1 MRTAT
6 ITRQTAETD
15 IYLNLNLD
23 GSGTCSID
31 SGCGFLDHMLEG
43 GVAVVSQF
51 QGEADDGGFR
61 YAHLTAQAGGGH
73 ISGFVVVVPDIV
85 CNQFLSFGEGWACC
99 FKNSQ

>member
-1 MRTAT
+1 MVQNVGVT
-6 ITRQTAETD
+6 QTVVGHFNALE
-15 IYLNLNLD
+15 
-23 GSGTCSID
+23 GGKPHPH
-31 SGCGFLDHMLEG
+31 GFLDHMLEG